1 MNKGLV
7 RLAMLYGVFGVCLV
21 PLVKDVLTTGNAH
34 TEPTTNV
41 ALAHALRADFIG
53 FGAEGQGSACRVFQ
67 EHPDEMWATIV
78 NHGWDDDEVNRRTF
92 EQEYEVLCS

>member
-7 RLAMLYGVFGVCLV
+7 RLAVIYGVLGVCLI
-21 PLVKDVLTTGNAH
+21 PLTKDVATGNAH
-34 TEPTTNV
+34 AEPTTNL
-41 ALAHALRADFIG
+41 ALANALSADFLG

-78 NHGWDDDEVNRRTF
+78 NHGWEDNALNRRTF